1 MYIGRRVKEARRAA
15 KLTQLQLAEAV
26 GITQS
31 TISELEKGESRATK
45 HIARIAYACN
55 VSVEYLEGLDD
66 NPLPYEVASV
76 SGFSKRALE
85 IMRFVPEIS
94 MVQEGEWTETGV
106 ALNIS
111 EAALWP
117 CPVKCGPDTFALR
130 VEGLSMAPAFPP
142 GTIIFVDPAV
152 MPESGKK
159 VIAFLEEENTATFKQ
174 YFAED
179 GAKYLKAMDPE
190 WPSQYVEINGDC
202 RIIGTVVFAGAE
214 T

>member
-1 MYIGRRVKEARRAA
+1 
-15 KLTQLQLAEAV
+15 
-26 GITQS
+26 
-31 TISELEKGESRATK
+31 
-45 HIARIAYACN
+45 
-55 VSVEYLEGLDD
+55 
-66 NPLPYEVASV
+66 
-76 SGFSKRALE
+76 
-85 IMRFVPEIS
+85 
-94 MVQEGEWTETGV
+94 MVQAGEWTETGV

-117 CPVKCGPDTFALR
+117 CPVKCGSDTFALR

-179 GAKYLKAMDPE
+179 GNKYLKAMNPE
-190 WPSQYVEINGDC
+190 WPSQYVKINGNC